1 MEATFFMNIKDLYYF
16 QRLISTQSYTQT
28 AADFHVS
35 QPTISQAIKR
45 LERHFQVTLFFRQ
58 AKTKALVLTP
68 SGQQLLLAANDII
81 NNWQHVNESISHL
94 RQHTLRFGI
103 EPSVSEHY
111 LPALTKPII
120 EQDLLSSVHTV
131 EMGANQLVKQVL
143 AGQLDLA
150 ISGNL
155 DQTLDERLAVTP
167 LRPFKFRI
175 LANPDHPLAK
185 SDHPTF
191 AEALKSPFV
200 LLNAT
205 YLNKLVF
212 RQLAEQLS
220 IEPQVLFESD
230 SSTLIKGLVKEN
242 LALGFISDITTP
254 NEGEND
260 DLVEI
265 PFDDVQ
271 VPSVQIN
278 LIRRAHQFPIGLVKQ
293 VIDIIE
299 KTFADDNAKQEN
311 KQ

>member
-1 MEATFFMNIKDLYYF
+1 MNIKDLYYF

-242 LALGFISDITTP
+242 LALGVISDITTP
-254 NEGEND
+254 AEGEDD

-271 VPSVQIN
+271 VPSVHIN

>member
-1 MEATFFMNIKDLYYF
+1 MNIKDLYYF

-94 RQHTLRFGI
+94 RQHTLRFSI

-175 LANPDHPLAK
+175 LANAAHPLAK
-185 SDHPTF
+185 AEHPTF

-254 NEGEND
+254 NDG
-260 DLVEI
+260 LVEI

-271 VPSVQIN
+271 VPSVHIN

-299 KTFADDNAKQEN
+299 KTFAADNAEQKS
-311 KQ
+311 